1 MLFYFQGDH
10 CYSKQR
16 FLHKSA
22 IDGGWALDYPFSK
35 IAKVNIGTIISS
47 YFICLDG
54 HGWTFRMYKYKLKLS
69 TRKLV
74 EKDHVEWKSCSG
86 NEEKRWKHNA
96 YNMPMMWNQQTNTEM
111 DQNLILHIWLS
122 GYHGFDPQPEPK
134 PTWPRP
140 CPCGEVH
147 VTALYNSNKNKN
159 KKKGNKLKT
168 WFDMFHLILWPTN
181 PWNWPN
187 LPKVDPQ
194 FTKSDPRFGPVATGQ
209 LANVATAFPFA
220 WPIFAEPWAT
230 GNLVGCPKFTMSEN
244 SSGKTSPVTCSANI
258 WGFLNV
264 SELRV
269 SIYLSIYLCIYIY
282 IYE

>member
-122 GYHGFDPQPEPK
+122 GYHGFDPQPEPSVPQTWPVCHPECCSLFSVLQGWPK
-134 PTWPRP
+134 WPTWGLRT
-140 CPCGEVH
+140 GH
-147 VTALYNSNKNKN
+147 VLSSPLT
-159 KKKGNKLKT
+159 T
-168 WFDMFHLILWPTN
+168 LW
-181 PWNWPN
+181 
-187 LPKVDPQ
+187 
-194 FTKSDPRFGPVATGQ
+194 
-209 LANVATAFPFA
+209 
-220 WPIFAEPWAT
+220 
-230 GNLVGCPKFTMSEN
+230 
-244 SSGKTSPVTCSANI
+244 SSPGAPAMGRSPYS
-258 WGFLNV
+258 
-264 SELRV
+264 
-269 SIYLSIYLCIYIY
+269 
-282 IYE
+282 

>member
-111 DQNLILHIWLS
+111 DQNLTSYMTKWI
-122 GYHGFDPQPEPK
+122 
-134 PTWPRP
+134 PR
-140 CPCGEVH
+140 
-147 VTALYNSNKNKN
+147 
-159 KKKGNKLKT
+159 
-168 WFDMFHLILWPTN
+168 FWPTA
-181 PWNWPN
+181 WTKAHVAAT
-187 LPKVDPQ
+187 LPMW
-194 FTKSDPRFGPVATGQ
+194 R
-209 LANVATAFPFA
+209 
-220 WPIFAEPWAT
+220 
-230 GNLVGCPKFTMSEN
+230 
-244 SSGKTSPVTCSANI
+244 SACH
-258 WGFLNV
+258 
-264 SELRV
+264 
-269 SIYLSIYLCIYIY
+269 SII
-282 IYE
+282 